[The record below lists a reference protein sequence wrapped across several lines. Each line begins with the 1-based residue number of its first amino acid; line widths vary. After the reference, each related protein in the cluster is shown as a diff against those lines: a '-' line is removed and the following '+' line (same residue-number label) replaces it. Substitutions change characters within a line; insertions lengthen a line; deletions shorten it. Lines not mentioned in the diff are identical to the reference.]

1 MLYLDNFNIKNIRLS
16 PPVSFDVESSLV
28 LKNPNPISMELKNLD
43 FDVFIN
49 DKKATHI
56 AQSKET
62 KIPAMSEFSVPIAFP
77 VTFIDNAFFSDIGS
91 VLISGITGNKLKIKF
106 KGTLLVKAWG
116 FEKENEFEYTYELF
130 NQYKATPE
138 FKYINAVH
146 IITFYYICGIFES
159 FPENICHLKLKRM
172 QQKMPKIFGVK
183 N

>member
-1 MLYLDNFNIKNIRLS
+1 MRKSWIFIICCILLVSLLYLYISMGYVYPKLIRVDNFNIKNVRLS

-106 KGTLLVKAWG
+106 KGTLIVKAWG
-116 FEKENEFEYTYELF
+116 FEKENEFEYTYD
-130 NQYKATPE
+130 YA
-138 FKYINAVH
+138 IN
-146 IITFYYICGIFES
+146 
-159 FPENICHLKLKRM
+159 
-172 QQKMPKIFGVK
+172 
-183 N
+183 